1 MIKTTIEKKKKK
13 TICSRCE
20 MKETYLVCM
29 FETCTLYTLYF
40 EMIHIDRQRQCYI
53 NHFTLHTRFLNDNV
67 QINGGF
73 FGL

>member
-1 MIKTTIEKKKKK
+1 
-13 TICSRCE
+13 

-29 FETCTLYTLYF
+29 FETYTFYTLYF
-40 EMIHIDRQRQCYI
+40 EIIHIDRQRQCYI
-53 NHFTLHTRFLNDNV
+53 NHFTLQTCFLNDNV